1 MNTDRSN
8 PVGLLCLPEYAAH
21 PLADLGVRLPLLRLP
36 LLRLLAGMSLRR
48 RCFAADTRPN
58 APSDAPNCGFQVK

>member
-21 PLADLGVRLPLLRLP
+21 PLAHLGVRLP